1 MMQHNCPVCNKAG
14 LPDYRAIATTCPQC
28 NSDLKPYLFLN
39 SISNSKSTKN
49 KPWALMGVGLLT
61 VVLAILFFNSVSENK
76 KQHSENSKLTYQ
88 LQDSI
93 SNLQSQLK
101 QPSLTEPLVNPKQ
114 SETVIEYKVRLGD
127 YPSKIAQFFYNDWK
141 MYKKIEADN
150 NLVQPYTLKV
160 GQTLKIKIPQ

>member
-1 MMQHNCPVCNKAG
+1 MQHNCPVCNKAG

-28 NSDLKPYLFLN
+28 NSDLRPYLFLN

-49 KPWALMGVGLLT
+49 KPWALTGVGLLT
-61 VVLAILFFNSVSENK
+61 VVLAFLFFNSVSENK
-76 KQHSENSKLTYQ
+76 KQSTENLKLTSQ

-101 QPSLTEPLVNPKQ
+101 LTSVKEPIVNPTQ
-114 SETVIEYKVRLGD
+114 SETVIEYKVRFGD
-127 YPSKIAQFFYNDWK
+127 YPSKIAQFFFNDWK

>member
-1 MMQHNCPVCNKAG
+1 M
-14 LPDYRAIATTCPQC
+14 T
-28 NSDLKPYLFLN
+28 
-39 SISNSKSTKN
+39 
-49 KPWALMGVGLLT
+49 GVGLHT
-61 VVLAILFFNSVSENK
+61 VVLAFLFFNSVSETK
-76 KQHSENSKLTYQ
+76 KRSTENLKLTSQ

-101 QPSLTEPLVNPKQ
+101 QTSVKEPIVNPKQ
-114 SETVIEYKVRLGD
+114 SETVIEYKVRFGD
-127 YPSKIAQFFYNDWK
+127 YPSKIAQFFFNDWK